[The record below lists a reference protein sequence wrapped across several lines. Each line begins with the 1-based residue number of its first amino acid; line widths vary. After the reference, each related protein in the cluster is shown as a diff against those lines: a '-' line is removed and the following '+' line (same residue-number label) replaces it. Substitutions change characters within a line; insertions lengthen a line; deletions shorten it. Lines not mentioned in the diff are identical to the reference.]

1 MFFFFFQAEDGIRDL
16 TVTGVQTCALPICEV
31 PQRAAADLGPG
42 GADEHGR
49 LLARQ
54 ATPRAQA
61 PQAAH
66 AQLRRPAGA
75 SQPERGLRDR
85 SPGARSEDRPD
96 RAGVQTGRDPASAF
110 GIEFRPMRLSLDWMN
125 LFGGLTG
132 SQITSVIVVAVIF
145 TIASGLVLLSLI
157 VFGVRAGLMAPT
169 YSTRLPAASDVEL
182 GAFLGGAALGMVSI
196 LLMTFLGFAEND
208 LDNPL
213 FLPLAV
219 GPILLGGLFFL
230 TGAGLAFRTIRRR
243 RSPA

>member
-1 MFFFFFQAEDGIRDL
+1 ML
-16 TVTGVQTCALPICEV
+16 
-31 PQRAAADLGPG
+31 
-42 GADEHGR
+42 
-49 LLARQ
+49 
-54 ATPRAQA
+54 
-61 PQAAH
+61 
-66 AQLRRPAGA
+66 
-75 SQPERGLRDR
+75 
-85 SPGARSEDRPD
+85 
-96 RAGVQTGRDPASAF
+96 
-110 GIEFRPMRLSLDWMN
+110 LSLDWMN

-145 TIASGLVLLSLI
+145 TVAAGLVLLSLI

-169 YSTRLPAASDVEL
+169 YSSRLPAASDVEL
-182 GAFLGGAALGMVSI
+182 GTFLGGAALGMVSI

-230 TGAGLAFRTIRRR
+230 TGAGLAFRTILRR

>member
-1 MFFFFFQAEDGIRDL
+1 
-16 TVTGVQTCALPICEV
+16 
-31 PQRAAADLGPG
+31 
-42 GADEHGR
+42 
-49 LLARQ
+49 
-54 ATPRAQA
+54 
-61 PQAAH
+61 
-66 AQLRRPAGA
+66 
-75 SQPERGLRDR
+75 
-85 SPGARSEDRPD
+85 
-96 RAGVQTGRDPASAF
+96 
-110 GIEFRPMRLSLDWMN
+110 MRLSLDWMN

-132 SQITSVIVVAVIF
+132 SQIASVIVVAVIF
-145 TIASGLVLLSLI
+145 TVAAGLVLLSLI

-169 YSTRLPAASDVEL
+169 YSSRLPAASDVEL

-213 FLPLAV
+213 FLPIAV

>member
-1 MFFFFFQAEDGIRDL
+1 
-16 TVTGVQTCALPICEV
+16 
-31 PQRAAADLGPG
+31 
-42 GADEHGR
+42 
-49 LLARQ
+49 
-54 ATPRAQA
+54 
-61 PQAAH
+61 
-66 AQLRRPAGA
+66 
-75 SQPERGLRDR
+75 
-85 SPGARSEDRPD
+85 
-96 RAGVQTGRDPASAF
+96 
-110 GIEFRPMRLSLDWMN
+110 MRLSLDWMN

-145 TIASGLVLLSLI
+145 TIAAGLVLLSLI

-169 YSTRLPAASDVEL
+169 YSSRLPAASDVEL

>member
-1 MFFFFFQAEDGIRDL
+1 
-16 TVTGVQTCALPICEV
+16 
-31 PQRAAADLGPG
+31 
-42 GADEHGR
+42 
-49 LLARQ
+49 
-54 ATPRAQA
+54 
-61 PQAAH
+61 
-66 AQLRRPAGA
+66 
-75 SQPERGLRDR
+75 
-85 SPGARSEDRPD
+85 
-96 RAGVQTGRDPASAF
+96 
-110 GIEFRPMRLSLDWMN
+110 MRLSLDWMN
-125 LFGGLTG
+125 LFAGLTAN
-132 SQITSVIVVAVIF
+132 QITSVIVVAVIF
-145 TIASGLVLLSLI
+145 SVAAGLVLLSLI

-230 TGAGLAFRTIRRR
+230 SGAGLAFRTIRSR